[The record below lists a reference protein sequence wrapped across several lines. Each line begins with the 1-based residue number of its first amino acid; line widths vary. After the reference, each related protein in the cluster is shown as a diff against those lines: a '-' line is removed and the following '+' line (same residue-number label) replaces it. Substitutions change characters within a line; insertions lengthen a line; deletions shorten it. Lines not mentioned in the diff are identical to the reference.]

1 MTFPGCNEPDTLLR
15 RSFVMQECVKRGLL
29 YFCNHLPCF
38 AHNEAEIRFTLDV
51 FEEVISLVAAAY
63 QANNFA
69 DRMEG
74 LPVEPIF
81 RKA

>member
-1 MTFPGCNEPDTLLR
+1 MRSEARLR

-29 YFCNHLPCF
+29 YFCSHIPCF
-38 AHNEAEIRFTLDV
+38 AHDEDEIRFTLDV
-51 FEEVISLVAAAY
+51 FEEVMPLVAAAF
-63 QANNFA
+63 QANDFA
-69 DRMEG
+69 SRMQG